1 MPMTTKPSS
10 KKEIRV
16 YTTNY
21 CPYCINAKKLLS
33 GLGLAFAEINLE
45 DDPDLRQKLSSE
57 NNGWRTVPMIFIG
70 DHFVGGFTDLKTLHD
85 SGKLND
91 FLA

>member
-1 MPMTTKPSS
+1 MTTKPSS

-45 DDPDLRQKLSSE
+45 DDPDLRQKQ
-57 NNGWRTVPMIFIG
+57 P
-70 DHFVGGFTDLKTLHD
+70 K
-85 SGKLND
+85 GK
-91 FLA
+91 

>member
-1 MPMTTKPSS
+1 M
-10 KKEIRV
+10 KKIEI